1 MCIMAVSG
9 PAPCQCFSPGGIQTV
24 SPGRIS
30 RIGPPQACTRPTP
43 ETTCKVCPSGW
54 VCQAVRA
61 LGSNLTQ
68 APLIRPGAGASAIG
82 SCQTVPVKFSAG
94 VLRDGTEPNG
104 LMSMTLAFLLMG
116 CEGPSTD
123 RRRPEGRQQVR
134 DVRSL
139 RRGRAVL
146 HHRRHEHPPPRL
158 GRARARARLE
168 DCGEP
173 AG

>member
-1 MCIMAVSG
+1 MCTRLVSG

-24 SPGRIS
+24 SPARIS

-43 ETTCKVCPSGW
+43 ETTCKVWPSGW
-54 VCQAVRA
+54 VCHAVRA

-94 VLRDGTEPNG
+94 VLREGIEPNG
-104 LMSMTLAFLLMG
+104 LMSMALAFLQLG

-123 RRRPEGRQQVR
+123 RRRPEGRQQASV
-134 DVRSL
+134 L
-139 RRGRAVL
+139 RALRG
-146 HHRRHEHPPPRL
+146 
-158 GRARARARLE
+158 
-168 DCGEP
+168 
-173 AG
+173 